1 MATVQRAKGDPV
13 VRAAVARV
21 ARIAALEEIVVE
33 AREATGAVQVAIA
46 IAGAADLPATGAAK
60 VRPTWISR
68 S

>member
-1 MATVQRAKGDPV
+1 V

-21 ARIAALEEIVVE
+21 ARIAALVAAIGAE
-33 AREATGAVQVAIA
+33 AREATGAVPGAIV
-46 IAGAADLPATGAAK
+46 IAGAADRLATGAAK